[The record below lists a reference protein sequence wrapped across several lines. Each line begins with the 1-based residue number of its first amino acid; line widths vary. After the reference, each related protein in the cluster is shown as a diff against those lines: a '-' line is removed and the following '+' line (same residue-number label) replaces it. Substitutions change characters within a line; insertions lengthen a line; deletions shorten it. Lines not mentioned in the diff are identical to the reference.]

1 MHRRHLDDQRE
12 ELSLTAKNEN
22 MDVFVSNLA
31 ELNSIQSNRLLDIE
45 NLDFDYS
52 QKLEKDKQKVADI
65 LAERQVVLKNHEH
78 DVQQVLYRMLQHLRE
93 VKHLKVQLK
102 HIEYQKRKS
111 KQRELDVIG
120 VYRKRLRQIDSV
132 YNLGQLH

>member
-1 MHRRHLDDQRE
+1 
-12 ELSLTAKNEN
+12 
-22 MDVFVSNLA
+22 
-31 ELNSIQSNRLLDIE
+31 
-45 NLDFDYS
+45 
-52 QKLEKDKQKVADI
+52 
-65 LAERQVVLKNHEH
+65 
-78 DVQQVLYRMLQHLRE
+78 
-93 VKHLKVQLK
+93 LKVQLK